1 MAGTTQVDATAAR
14 VGVSGTAA
22 AVSAAAVTIPH
33 ALGLGLIAYA
43 PLAGELPVAALALW
57 SAAVPGAIASLAA
70 PRRGVVY
77 APTTVVALLY
87 AAIVASIA
95 GTARELGLAP
105 LQVLAGCAATV
116 ALGFAFQ
123 WAFGVLRLASLS
135 RFLPISVTHGFAAGV
150 GLAMVVGQFRI
161 GFGAGAGAM
170 PSQLVLHALAG
181 FAVVGGALLAG
192 RAWPRVP
199 GLLTGVAAVAALL
212 WATGLATGMAPA
224 TASAGFALPPA
235 PDFTGTPWLRLVERH
250 GMQLVSLALL
260 MAVVNSLDV
269 LVYNQEL
276 ELEHGLRVD
285 PNAALRRESL
295 VGAVCALAG
304 LIPASTSASRSRI
317 VLSQAGPSTGASAMH
332 ALLMLAVAVTGHWWL
347 HWLPMACLCGALV
360 LAGYTQV
367 PAVLWSRDYARTA
380 PASWS
385 QAWLVAL
392 VFSIAGGAGAL
403 VAGLVV
409 ATFVLL
415 RASASSAVRRT
426 HLAGELR
433 SRRLRRAASDAWLA
447 QHMQKVAVI
456 ELQGVMSFGT
466 AAHIADH
473 VRTCLQP
480 RHERVILDA
489 TRVATWDT
497 TAVVQ
502 LKAMA
507 RDLLAQGVQLG
518 VAGLDAASRH
528 LLPATV
534 PCFADLDHALEWA
547 EDAMLAARPPGT
559 QGSDDDRLGEI
570 GEGLSK
576 AGHDALEAVLM
587 PCTAAAGMAVFAAGD
602 TERDLLVV
610 RAGRITLA
618 TAWPPNQGLRLATI
632 GHGMAFGE
640 MAFLNG
646 QARSAF
652 AGCES
657 GTAELAVLSRQAF
670 DSWAL
675 AHPGDALVLMGNL
688 ATVGTRRLA
697 ATTRQLRAV
706 LE

>member
-1 MAGTTQVDATAAR
+1 MAVTTQADAAAPR
-14 VGVSGTAA
+14 ASGSGASA

-43 PLAGELPVAALALW
+43 PLAGDMPVAGLALW

-95 GTARELGLAP
+95 GTAGELGLTSA
-105 LQVLAGCAATV
+105 QVLAGCALTV

-150 GLAMVVGQFRI
+150 GLAMVVGQLRI

-170 PSQLVLHALAG
+170 PGSLALHALAG
-181 FAVVGGALLAG
+181 MAVVGVALLAG

-199 GLLTGVAAVAALL
+199 GLLTGVAAVAAML
-212 WATGLATGMAPA
+212 WVTGLAAGMAPA
-224 TASAGFALPPA
+224 TTAAGFALPPA
-235 PDFTGTPWLRLVERH
+235 PDFTGTPWLRLIERH

-285 PNAALRRESL
+285 ANAALRRESL

-304 LIPASTSASRSRI
+304 LIPSSTSASRSRI
-317 VLSQAGPSTGASAMH
+317 VLAQTGPSTGASAIH
-332 ALLMLAVAVTGHWWL
+332 ALLMLGVALSGHWWL
-347 HWLPMACLCGALV
+347 HWVPMACLCGALV

-367 PAVLWSRDYARTA
+367 PAALWSRTYARTA

-426 HLAGELR
+426 HLEGELR

-473 VRTCLQP
+473 VRESLQP
-480 RHERVILDA
+480 RHERLILDA
-489 TRVATWDT
+489 SRVATWDT

-507 RDLLAQGVQLG
+507 RDLAAQGVQLG
-518 VAGLDAASRH
+518 VAGLDAASRA
-528 LLPATV
+528 LLPASV

-547 EDAMLAARPPGT
+547 EDAILAARPHAAQQPDNGI
-559 QGSDDDRLGEI
+559 GEI
-570 GEGLSK
+570 GEGLSA
-576 AGHDALEAVLM
+576 AGHAALEAVLQRQ
-587 PCTAAAGMAVFAAGD
+587 AVESGGAVFAGGD
-602 TERDLLVV
+602 TDRDLFIVHT
-610 RAGRITLA
+610 GRITLA
-618 TAWPPNQGLRLATI
+618 TAWPPDQGLRLATI
-632 GHGMAFGE
+632 GQGMAFGE

-657 GTAELAVLSRQAF
+657 GTAELTRMSREAF
-670 DSWAL
+670 DRWA
-675 AHPGDALVLMGNL
+675 AAYPQDALVLMANL